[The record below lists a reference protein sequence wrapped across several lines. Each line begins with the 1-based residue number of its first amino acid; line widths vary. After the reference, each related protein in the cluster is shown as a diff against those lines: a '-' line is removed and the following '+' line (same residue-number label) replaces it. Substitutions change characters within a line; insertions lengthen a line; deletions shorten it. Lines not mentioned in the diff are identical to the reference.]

1 MRRMILTLAL
11 LALSACAAQSKS
23 AAPASAAT
31 DSPAAGSAYAV
42 QPGNSPAPGATAMP
56 QASTTTPPLT
66 PRAAA
71 VQSAVGEIDS
81 SQRELDVAAG
91 DCRNAC
97 RALGSMDRAAGRLC
111 GLTQG
116 QPDASRCDDAKQHV
130 YTARDRVKKTCGQC
144 EGGPSVDHD
153 APIPS
158 LR

>member
-1 MRRMILTLAL
+1 MKSIALVSL
-11 LALSACAAQSKS
+11 LALSACAAQSKN
-23 AAPASAAT
+23 APAA
-31 DSPAAGSAYAV
+31 SPADAPAAAGASAQGY
-42 QPGNSPAPGATAMP
+42 P
-56 QASTTTPPLT
+56 QAIAPEGTASTPADAKPLS
-66 PRAAA
+66 PHAAA
-71 VQSAVGEIDS
+71 VQGASNEIDS

-116 QPDASRCDDAKQHV
+116 QPDATRCDDAKLHV

-144 EGGPSVDHD
+144 DGGPSVDHD